1 MADNPFYITPANPLQ
16 ALLLG
21 VQGYDKSRSI
31 VKEDAMAK
39 ARASAQQALEGNGNI
54 RGALA
59 QLIGAGDTTG
69 ANVLAQYHNNAAA
82 QNTVYGTPIY
92 GTTKDGK
99 TGIGTF
105 DKTGTFRLIDT
116 GGFTPT
122 PGGIKPLDTGAGF
135 VPFNPRTGSV
145 GGGPMYQPGNTAT
158 QTPGFIPKT
167 GEVPIG
173 YAPQVGSQGITAAP
187 IPGTP
192 QAQKVREDQL
202 SAVAKD
208 EQTMEGAALV
218 KQYIQDA
225 RKLVKSAPWYNPA
238 VGLGTVI
245 TENVRGSNAANLQQI
260 TETIRGNIGFDRLQ
274 RMRDESPTGGALGQ
288 VAIQELSALQAS
300 LGSLANSQSKD
311 QFERNL
317 NRVEALYDRIAR
329 KAAAYPN
336 AAKYGFA
343 PPQRQAAPTA
353 PAQAQPAPQIQR
365 GTTAINPQ
373 TGERIM
379 FDGSRWVPAQ

>member
-1 MADNPFYITPANPLQ
+1 MAQNRFYVAPANPLQ
-16 ALLLG
+16 ALMMG
-21 VQGYDKSRSI
+21 FEGYDAGRKAVR
-31 VKEDAMAK
+31 EQAMAD
-39 ARASAQQALEGNGNI
+39 ARMGAQQTLQSGGDTKS
-54 RGALA
+54 ALA
-59 QLIGAGDTTG
+59 QLLGAGDTAG
-69 ANVLAQYHNNAAA
+69 ANVLAQYQNNATN
-82 QNTVYGTPIY
+82 QSTVYGTPIY

-105 DKTGTFRLIDT
+105 DKAGNFRLIDT

-135 VPFNPRTGSV
+135 VPFDTRMGGV
-145 GGGPMYQPGNTAT
+145 RGGPAYQPGNTAP

-167 GEVPIG
+167 GEVPTG
-173 YAPQVGSQGITAAP
+173 YAPQVGPQGVTAAP

-192 QAQKVREDQL
+192 QAQKVREEQL

-218 KQYIQDA
+218 KQYINDA
-225 RKLVKSAPWYNPA
+225 RKLAESAPWYNPA
-238 VGLGTVI
+238 VGLGTGI
-245 TENVRGSNAANLQQI
+245 TENIRGSNASNLLQL

-300 LGSLANSQSKD
+300 LGSLASSQNKE
-311 QFERNL
+311 QFLRNL
-317 NRVEALYDRIAR
+317 KRVETLYDQVAR
-329 KAAAYPN
+329 KATAYPN

-343 PPQRQAAPTA
+343 PPQRQAAPA
-353 PAQAQPAPQIQR
+353 QPPAQAPQQFQR
-365 GTTAINPQ
+365 GMTATNPQ

-379 FDGSRWVPAQ
+379 FDGTRWVPAQ